1 MKAKSKTA
9 VRKVAASVARLTNTT
24 KKGKAPGGA
33 APSGQRR
40 KAANKTSP
48 AGQSSSKSIYQRLGG
63 KAAIAAALDECY
75 SRVLADAQLKGFFAG
90 VEIKRLIS
98 QQQAFF
104 TQALGGPAR
113 YRGPSMKQAHAHLS
127 IEQKHFERVAVHL
140 SGTLAM
146 LGVPPALMDEVM
158 AAVAPLAG
166 EIVTT
171 KKPSKLSNQQRGKT
185 MNRSKAA
192 EAAAAVAESTGQM
205 DAASLQLRN
214 ADLEGQIQAIS
225 KEGCCS
231 GTLALTGIA

>member
-1 MKAKSKTA
+1 MAPPRRVSGGRQA
-9 VRKVAASVARLTNTT
+9 IRPRRPAR
-24 KKGKAPGGA
+24 A
-33 APSGQRR
+33 
-40 KAANKTSP
+40 AANP
-48 AGQSSSKSIYQRLGG
+48 SIQRLGG
-63 KAAIAAALDECY
+63 KAAIAAALDEFY

-113 YRGPSMKQAHAHLS
+113 YRGPSMKQAHAHLP

-171 KKPSKLSNQQRGKT
+171 RKPSKLSNQRRGKT
-185 MNRSKAA
+185 MNRNKAPQT
-192 EAAAAVAESTGQM
+192 AVAVADPHAKSVEEA
-205 DAASLQLRN
+205 DHASLQLQR
-214 ADLEGQIQAIS
+214 
-225 KEGCCS
+225 
-231 GTLALTGIA
+231 T